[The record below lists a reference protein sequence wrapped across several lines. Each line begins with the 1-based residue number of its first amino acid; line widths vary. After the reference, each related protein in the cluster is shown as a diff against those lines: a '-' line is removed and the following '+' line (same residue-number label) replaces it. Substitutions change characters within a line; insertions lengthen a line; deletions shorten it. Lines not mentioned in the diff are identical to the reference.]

1 MFDIGAPELLVIA
14 IVAIFAIG
22 PKELPHAM
30 RTAGRWIGKFR
41 QTTAHFRTGIDAMV
55 REAEMEDLDKKWR
68 EQNAKIMAQ
77 YPDEQ
82 MTPLDQRTDT
92 LSAAEA
98 REAQAKA
105 RNAGA
110 SGEAGDDA
118 DTTSVDAGVDT
129 TADTSTADAPDISPA
144 PKQS

>member
-41 QTTAHFRTGIDAMV
+41 RISGSFRTGIDAMV
-55 REAEMEDLDKKWR
+55 REAEMEDMDRKWR
-68 EQNAKIMAQ
+68 EQNARIMAQ
-77 YPDEQ
+77 YPDEE
-82 MTPLDQRTDT
+82 MTGVNEEPGT

-98 REAQAKA
+98 REAQAS
-105 RNAGA
+105 A
-110 SGEAGDDA
+110 SGKKAASSLPETSSDAEAA
-118 DTTSVDAGVDT
+118 DRAGRVTDK
-129 TADTSTADAPDISPA
+129 AGE
-144 PKQS
+144 